1 MKKVMIMLLSALVVA
16 TFAVSAL
23 AQGNPRGTAK
33 LTLKGKTV
41 SVEYGRPSLKG
52 RSVDQLLSQL
62 QAGEVWRLVADKS
75 TTLSTGVD
83 LAFGDTTVP
92 AGDYSLWMQK
102 QADNSWKLVFN
113 KQHGQW
119 GTKHDAAQDAA
130 SAPLKQSQAAK
141 PAEMVTI
148 TLAKAGAGG
157 AITIEWGTMT
167 VTAGFTAK

>member
-62 QAGEVWRLVADKS
+62 QAGDVWRLGADKS

>member
-1 MKKVMIMLLSALVVA
+1 MKKIMVMLFSTLMVA
-16 TFAVSAL
+16 TFAVPAL

-33 LTLKGKTV
+33 LTLNGKTV

-52 RSVDQLLSQL
+52 RSVDEMLSQL
-62 QAGEVWRLVADKS
+62 KAGDVWRLGADKS
-75 TTLSTGVD
+75 TTFSTGVD

-119 GTKHDAAQDAA
+119 GTQHDAAQDAV
-130 SAPLKQSQAAK
+130 SVPLTQSQATK

-157 AITIEWGTMT
+157 SITINWGTLT
-167 VTAGFTAK
+167 VSANFSAK

>member
-23 AQGNPRGTAK
+23 AQGNPRGTAQ

-62 QAGEVWRLVADKS
+62 QAGDVWRLGADKS

-157 AITIEWGTMT
+157 TITIEWGTMT
-167 VTAGFTAK
+167 VTAGFSAK

>member
-62 QAGEVWRLVADKS
+62 QAGEVWRLGADKS
-75 TTLSTGVD
+75 TTFSTGID

>member
-1 MKKVMIMLLSALVVA
+1 MKKVIIMLLSALMVA

-23 AQGNPRGTAK
+23 GQGNPRGTSK
-33 LTLKGKTV
+33 LILKGKTV
-41 SVEYGRPSLKG
+41 SVEYGRPALKG

-62 QAGEVWRLVADKS
+62 KAGAVWRMGADKS
-75 TTLSTGVD
+75 TTFSTGVD

-92 AGDYSLWMQK
+92 VGDYSLWMQK
-102 QADNSWKLVFN
+102 QEDNSWKLVFN

-119 GTKHDAAQDAA
+119 GTSHDAAQDLA
-130 SAPLKQSQAAK
+130 SVPLKQSQAAK
-141 PAEMVTI
+141 PVEMVTI

-167 VTAGFTAK
+167 VTAGFSAK

>member
-62 QAGEVWRLVADKS
+62 QAGEVWRLGADKS

>member
-1 MKKVMIMLLSALVVA
+1 MKKVMIMLVSALMVA
-16 TFAVSAL
+16 IFAVSAL
-23 AQGNPRGTAK
+23 GQGNPRGTAK
-33 LTLKGKTV
+33 LVLKGKTV

-52 RSVDQLLSQL
+52 RSVDELLSQL
-62 QAGEVWRLVADKS
+62 KVGDVWRLGADKS
-75 TTLSTGVD
+75 TTFSTGID

-92 AGDYSLWMQK
+92 AGDYSLWMEK

-148 TLAKAGAGG
+148 TLAKAGPGG
-157 AITIEWGTMT
+157 AITIEWGSMRA
-167 VTAGFTAK
+167 TADFSAK

>member
-52 RSVDQLLSQL
+52 RSVDELLSQL
-62 QAGEVWRLVADKS
+62 KAGEVWRLGADKS

>member
-62 QAGEVWRLVADKS
+62 KAGEVWRLGADKS

-167 VTAGFTAK
+167 VTAGFSAK